1 MKLPI
6 LAELNTTRNMIDVFK
21 GYNHNLRIS
30 EGEFYDMQNL
40 TSDYYPVL
48 SPRNKR
54 GIYAYGENINAV
66 IGKDHLVYVDGDSIV
81 FNGVRVN
88 MGLSTGQKTLVPFG
102 AYIIVM
108 PDKKY
113 INTTN
118 FEDYG
123 NIESSFYSSFAM
135 YQYKNTNGVYY
146 NELQLWQEG
155 ESLTD
160 GILRFNGS
168 VMEQYHQDGDYWQEI
183 QIVCN
188 IIAEN
193 IPKLDGFVYIKAYGK
208 DYGEFKV
215 LECLDNSIEV
225 LGFAPK
231 LLPMIRELYIERKM
245 PDMDFL
251 VEAGNRL
258 WGCKYGYNE
267 SGEFVNELYASKLGD
282 FKMWKTFKGISTDS
296 YVASVGTDGEFTGAI
311 NYLGNAVFF
320 KENHV
325 HRVYGDFPA
334 NFQIETNPCVGVQK
348 GCDKSLAIVNG
359 MLYYKGKN
367 GIVAY
372 NGSNTQ
378 QISQVFGSVAY
389 SKAVGCGCADKY
401 YVSLKKDVASNT
413 MEEQFKVSDTLYA
426 LRLGNDVEQESQD
439 TISILPTQEA
449 DLSGYELFVYDT
461 AKGLWHKEENN
472 NGIIDMCAYG
482 NNVYFVDGTGTK
494 LYSVKDYG
502 WEGEKAV
509 KWFAETGIYGL
520 SNPDKKYIGTMN
532 IRMSLAYSARIAVSI
547 QYDSNGVWEQVN
559 KVFGTNLDTVNI
571 YVKPKRCDHFRLRFE
586 GVGNAKIYSI
596 TKTLERGSEV

>member
-6 LAELNTTRNMIDVFK
+6 LTKLETTRDMIDVFK
-21 GYNHNLRIS
+21 GYNHNLRIG

-66 IGKDHLVYVDGDSIV
+66 TGKDHLVYVAGDSIV

-113 INTTN
+113 INTTD
-118 FEDYG
+118 FKDYG
-123 NIESSFYSSFAM
+123 NIESSFYSPSTIW
-135 YQYKNTNGVYY
+135 QYKNTNGVYY
-146 NELQLWQEG
+146 FDFQLWEEG
-155 ESLTD
+155 EDLTD

-168 VMEQYHQDGDYWQEI
+168 VMEQYHQNGDYWKEVP
-183 QIVCN
+183 IVCK
-188 IIAEN
+188 IFGKN
-193 IPKLDGFVYIKAYGK
+193 IPKLDGFVYIKAYGN

-215 LECLDNSIEV
+215 LECLDDSIEV
-225 LGFAPK
+225 LGFAPFITN
-231 LLPMIRELYIERKM
+231 LIELYIERKM

-320 KENHV
+320 KEKHV

-372 NGSNTQ
+372 NGSSTQ
-378 QISQVFGSVAY
+378 QISQVFGSVSY

-401 YVSLKKDVASNT
+401 YVSLKKDAESNISK
-413 MEEQFKVSDTLYA
+413 EHFKIGDTLYV
-426 LRLGNDVEQESQD
+426 LKVEGNVEHESND
-439 TISILPTQEA
+439 TISLTQTEES
-449 DLSGYELFVYDT
+449 DFSGYELFVYDT
-461 AKGLWHKEENN
+461 AKGLWHKETNE
-472 NGIIDMCAYG
+472 NGIIDMCAHN

-502 WEGEKAV
+502 WEGEKSV
-509 KWFAETGIYGL
+509 KWFAETGIFGL
-520 SNPDKKYIGTMN
+520 TNPDKKYIGTIN
-532 IRMSLAYSARIAVSI
+532 VRMSLSYNSNVSISI
-547 QYDSNGVWEQVN
+547 QYDSNGVWEQIN
-559 KVFGTNLDTVNI
+559 KVFGTNLQTVNI
-571 YVKPKRCDHFRLRFE
+571 YIKPKRCDHFRLRID
-586 GVGNAKIYSI
+586 GVGEAKIYSI
-596 TKTLERGSEV
+596 TKSLEGGSEV